1 MDNNNDEGLKD
12 RDELLNELRFIFRYE
27 EALIRNGCYSESD
40 FKEAVERILK
50 DYLILLLK

>member
-27 EALIRNGCYSESD
+27 EVLIRNGWYSESD

>member
-27 EALIRNGCYSESD
+27 EALIRNGWYSESD